1 MNLPFKKVP
10 LALAFVLTAAAGTG
24 YQLLSKG
31 NDTLAQASEQAPDAV
46 HAEVDIATP
55 IAEQLNEY
63 QTYSGKLEA
72 VETVDVRPLVP
83 GAITAVHFK
92 DGAQVNRGDLLF
104 TIDTR
109 LYQAAV
115 DQALAEV
122 AGASARYAYAHADA
136 ERAKRLLG
144 QNAIAQRDADA
155 ALRLQQTSAAEVE
168 AAKARL
174 QTARVNLDYCSVKA
188 PVSGKVSRAEL
199 TVGNVV
205 ANGAS
210 APVLTRIVS
219 ISPIYASFEVD
230 EQTYLRFLAQ
240 PHDQAIKVEMG
251 LANEPGFSRRGVVDS
266 VDNQLNSSS
275 GTIRV
280 RARFENPRSQLV
292 PGMYAHVKVSA
303 GQRRQA
309 LLINEDAVGTDQDRK
324 FVMVVDQQDQVHY
337 REVRLGGLYDG
348 LRIVESGLSGQDHII
363 VNGLQRVQADDTVKP
378 HQVAMSSTAKAVS
391 AQR

>member
-24 YQLLSKG
+24 YQLLSKD
-31 NDTLAQASEQAPDAV
+31 NDTLAQASEQAPDAMRI
-46 HAEVDIATP
+46 EVDIATP

-72 VETVDVRPLVP
+72 VEAVDVRPLVP

-144 QNAIAQRDADA
+144 QNAIAQRDSDA
-155 ALRLQQTSAAEVE
+155 ALRLQQTTAADLE

-174 QTARVNLDYCSVKA
+174 QTARVNLDYCSVRA

-205 ANGAS
+205 ATGAA
-210 APVLTRIVS
+210 APLLTRIVS

-280 RARFENPRSQLV
+280 RARFDNPRSQLV

-337 REVRLGGLYDG
+337 REVRLGGFYEG
-348 LRIVESGLSGQDHII
+348 LRIVESGISAQDQII
-363 VNGLQRVQADDTVKP
+363 VNGLQRVQADDTVTP